1 MAGSNGNRHFLFYV
15 HILPILK
22 TNKIKVPNNLETKAE
37 HALAGVKKVT
47 EFTSWFSHNSGGV
60 HCDPYWV
67 LGRLTGPAASENPGL
82 KEMRMLGCLSTTNC
96 SSSCTLASV
105 LRAGAEPLVS

>member
-1 MAGSNGNRHFLFYV
+1 MELEYKHRIKVFSYKPFNDFCIWNHV

-47 EFTSWFSHNSGGV
+47 ETSWFSHNSGGV
-60 HCDPYWV
+60 QCDP
-67 LGRLTGPAASENPGL
+67 
-82 KEMRMLGCLSTTNC
+82 
-96 SSSCTLASV
+96 
-105 LRAGAEPLVS
+105 

>member
-37 HALAGVKKVT
+37 HALAGVKTVT
-47 EFTSWFSHNSGGV
+47 ETSRLSHSSRGV
-60 HCDPYWV
+60 RCGPHWV
-67 LGRLTGPAASENPGL
+67 LGR
-82 KEMRMLGCLSTTNC
+82 
-96 SSSCTLASV
+96 
-105 LRAGAEPLVS
+105 

>member
-1 MAGSNGNRHFLFYV
+1 MAGISGKRYFLFYV

-47 EFTSWFSHNSGGV
+47 ETSWFSHNSGGV
-60 HCDPYWV
+60 QCDPYWV
-67 LGRLTGPAASENPGL
+67 LGR
-82 KEMRMLGCLSTTNC
+82 
-96 SSSCTLASV
+96 
-105 LRAGAEPLVS
+105 